1 MVTAKVKRK
10 KEAKALLEG
19 FWGNVFNF
27 NNPKP
32 LKIGIDE
39 DLLKAS
45 EAMGLPF
52 DDDVIK
58 RALSAYIYNLRYF
71 HTIAKGGARYDLQGQ
86 KSGEVTEDERLEAKA
101 SVKRCYTDWKK
112 RNETGSLRRKIRRKR
127 KHEKTPLKT
136 LRTVINFQ
144 GDLTLFFSSKL
155 LKIALKRSDGV

>member
-101 SVKRCYTDWKK
+101 SVKRCYDRLEEKK
-112 RNETGSLRRKIRRKR
+112 RNRVIEAENQAKAKARKNAAK
-127 KHEKTPLKT
+127 
-136 LRTVINFQ
+136 NAQ
-144 GDLTLFFSSKL
+144 NGNKL
-155 LKIALKRSDGV
+155 SG